1 MKIQK
6 FFSALMLIGAVA
18 FAACDPIP
26 EDPDGPGPGGKD
38 TTSVVTGD
46 TLTVAQAI
54 AKQDNSTAYVKGVIV
69 GWYSNHNND
78 KKVVFSA
85 DATADTTVIATN
97 IVIADAVAETDQ
109 AKCVCVQ
116 LPAGALRS
124 ALNLKDHPENFHAA
138 TVLKG
143 ELTTYNTMAGLK
155 NISEA
160 SLNGNPI
167 STEIDV
173 NSAIVATCAEA
184 ADAASKLAPGASSTE
199 YYKVS
204 GTVGSVATSAANLV
218 SYGNIN
224 FTLQDETGAIGC
236 YYINYLNNE
245 KFTSA
250 DQILNPGDKVTV
262 VSQLK
267 NYEKNGN
274 TTPELANGFLLSI
287 EKGEV
292 VSEVTTLSFADV
304 YDLGSKL
311 AAGVTTMEQYR
322 TTGIISQVN
331 TAADKL
337 VGYGNCNFIITDPT
351 GACTSTITCYYT
363 NWLDNKPFTS
373 VEDIPVAGDTVTV
386 VGPLMNYNGTTVE
399 FYKGYIESI
408 KRGANTGE
416 NPGENPGTDVNLP
429 EGTRDTI
436 NFAGNCFNLLT
447 EEVIIMDTASYTLGD
462 YTFLF
467 DGSGNT
473 SSGTKIM
480 KDMFRMFKGTSLT
493 ITSTHSIKAI
503 YFDTTASAANKYG
516 ADLLTCNVGSIAYD
530 ANYDG
535 LWSAPAD
542 ANTTS
547 VVFGNT
553 GQVRI
558 NQLIIIY

>member
-18 FAACDPIP
+18 FAACEHIP
-26 EDPDGPGPGGKD
+26 EDPDGPGPGGND

-54 AKQDNSTAYVKGVIV
+54 AKQDNSTAYVKGYIV

-78 KKVVFSA
+78 KKVIFSA

-143 ELTTYNTMAGLK
+143 ELTAYNTMAGLK

-184 ADAASKLAPGASSTE
+184 AAAASKLAPGASSTE

-245 KFTSA
+245 KFTSE

-292 VSEVTTLSFADV
+292 VIEVTTLSFADV

-331 TAADKL
+331 TAVDKL

-399 FYKGYIESI
+399 FYKGYIETI

-436 NFAGNCFNLLT
+436 NFAGNCFNLD
-447 EEVIIMDTASYTLGD
+447 EEQVIIKDTASYTLGD

-467 DGSGNT
+467 DGSGNK
-473 SSGTKIM
+473 SGTMIT
-480 KDMFRMFKGTSLT
+480 KDMFRMYKDASLT
-493 ITSTHSIKAI
+493 ITSTHNIKAI
-503 YFDTTASAANKYG
+503 YFDTPASGANKYG
-516 ADLLTCNVGSIAYD
+516 ADLLTSNVGSIAVD
-530 ANYDG
+530 AKYDG

-542 ANTTS
+542 ASTTS

-553 GQVRI
+553 KQVRI
-558 NQLIIIY
+558 SQLIIIY

>member
-1 MKIQK
+1 
-6 FFSALMLIGAVA
+6 
-18 FAACDPIP
+18 
-26 EDPDGPGPGGKD
+26 
-38 TTSVVTGD
+38 
-46 TLTVAQAI
+46 
-54 AKQDNSTAYVKGVIV
+54 
-69 GWYSNHNND
+69 
-78 KKVVFSA
+78 
-85 DATADTTVIATN
+85 
-97 IVIADAVAETDQ
+97 
-109 AKCVCVQ
+109 
-116 LPAGALRS
+116 
-124 ALNLKDHPENFHAA
+124 
-138 TVLKG
+138 
-143 ELTTYNTMAGLK
+143 
-155 NISEA
+155 
-160 SLNGNPI
+160 
-167 STEIDV
+167 
-173 NSAIVATCAEA
+173 
-184 ADAASKLAPGASSTE
+184 
-199 YYKVS
+199 
-204 GTVGSVATSAANLV
+204 
-218 SYGNIN
+218 
-224 FTLQDETGAIGC
+224 
-236 YYINYLNNE
+236 
-245 KFTSA
+245 
-250 DQILNPGDKVTV
+250 
-262 VSQLK
+262 
-267 NYEKNGN
+267 
-274 TTPELANGFLLSI
+274 
-287 EKGEV
+287 
-292 VSEVTTLSFADV
+292 
-304 YDLGSKL
+304 
-311 AAGVTTMEQYR
+311 MEQYR

-436 NFAGNCFNLLT
+436 NFAGNCFNIDD
-447 EEVIIMDTASYTLGD
+447 EEGVTIKATASYTLGD

-480 KDMFRMFKGTSLT
+480 TNEFRMYKSTTLT
-493 ITSTHSIKAI
+493 ITSTHNIKAI
-503 YFDTTASAANKYG
+503 YFDTNPLSAEKYG
-516 ADLLTCNVGSIAYD
+516 ANFLTCKVGSIAVD

-547 VVFGNT
+547 VVFENT

>member
-18 FAACDPIP
+18 FAACEHIP
-26 EDPDGPGPGGKD
+26 EDPDGPGPGGND

-54 AKQDNSTAYVKGVIV
+54 AKQDNSTAYVKGYIV

-78 KKVVFSA
+78 KKVIFSA

-143 ELTTYNTMAGLK
+143 ELTAYNTMAGLK
-155 NISEA
+155 NVSEA

-184 ADAASKLAPGASSTE
+184 AAAASKLAPGASSTE

-245 KFTSA
+245 KFTSE

-292 VSEVTTLSFADV
+292 VIEVTTLSFADV

-386 VGPLMNYNGTTVE
+386 VGPLMNYKGTTVE
-399 FYKGYIESI
+399 FYKGYIEAI

-416 NPGENPGTDVNLP
+416 NPGENPGTEVNLP

-436 NFAGNCFNLLT
+436 NFTTNCFELSD
-447 EEVIIMDTASYTLGD
+447 EVIIKKTASYTLGD

-473 SSGTKIM
+473 SGTMIT
-480 KDMFRMFKGTSLT
+480 KDMFRMYKDASLT
-493 ITSTHSIKAI
+493 ITSTHNIKAI
-503 YFDTTASAANKYG
+503 YFDTPASGANKYG
-516 ADLLTCNVGSIAYD
+516 ADLLTSNVGSIAVD
-530 ANYDG
+530 AKYDG

-547 VVFGNT
+547 VVFGNK

-558 NQLIIIY
+558 SQLIIIY

>member
-18 FAACDPIP
+18 FAACEHIP
-26 EDPDGPGPGGKD
+26 EDPDGPGPGGND

-54 AKQDNSTAYVKGVIV
+54 AKQDNSTAYVKGYIV

-78 KKVVFSA
+78 KKVIFSA

-143 ELTTYNTMAGLK
+143 ELTAYNTMAGLK

-184 ADAASKLAPGASSTE
+184 AAAASKLAPGASSTE

-292 VSEVTTLSFADV
+292 VVEVTTLSFADV

-373 VEDIPVAGDTVTV
+373 VDDIPVAGDTVTV

-399 FYKGYIESI
+399 FYKGYIEAI

-436 NFAGNCFNLLT
+436 NFAGNCFNLDD
-447 EEVIIMDTASYTLGD
+447 EVTIMQTDTFTLGD

-467 DGSGNT
+467 DGSANK
-473 SSGTKIM
+473 SSGTKILTNE
-480 KDMFRMFKGTSLT
+480 FRMYKSTSLT
-493 ITSTHSIKAI
+493 ITSIHNIKAI
-503 YFDTTASAANKYG
+503 YFDTNPLSAEKYG
-516 ADLLTCNVGSIAYD
+516 ANHLTSNVGSIAYD

-535 LWSAPAD
+535 LWSAPDD
-542 ANTTS
+542 ASTTS
-547 VVFGNT
+547 VVFGNK

-558 NQLIIIY
+558 SQLIIIY